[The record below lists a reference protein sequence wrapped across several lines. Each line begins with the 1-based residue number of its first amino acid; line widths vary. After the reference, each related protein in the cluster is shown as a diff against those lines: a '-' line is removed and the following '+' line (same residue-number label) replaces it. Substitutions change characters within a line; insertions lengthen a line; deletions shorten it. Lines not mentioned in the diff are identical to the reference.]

1 MLTYHG
7 YTHHRVNE
15 RFYGLITTNI
25 PTRDSC
31 VSTSRGFCLGDE
43 VQHQMRARDSWRFFL
58 RLCSWFARRVGRITR
73 HSPCLRGSRI
83 RVMRV
88 GQINLSLTS
97 ATDPAER
104 ASIRVTVLPIF
115 PWSFATRGYAGA
127 TNVTTAGISFR
138 SRWEGARTAV
148 CGKSR
153 IRGANRHGDSLAT
166 AGRLRRRAPNPPI
179 VDSRLTL
186 SKPGGLKYCDCGQCR
201 GL

>member
-1 MLTYHG
+1 VLTYHG

-31 VSTSRGFCLGDE
+31 VSTSRVFCLGDD

-58 RLCSWFARRVGRITR
+58 RLCSWFARRVGGITR

-97 ATDPAER
+97 ANGPAR
-104 ASIRVTVLPIF
+104 TSVDSGDRPTHLPLVFRYSRIC
-115 PWSFATRGYAGA
+115 RHDE
-127 TNVTTAGISFR
+127 VTTAGISFR
-138 SRWEGARTAV
+138 SRWESARTAV
-148 CGKSR
+148 CGESR
-153 IRGANRHGDSLAT
+153 IRGANRHGHSLAT
-166 AGRLRRRAPNPPI
+166 AGRLRRRGPNPPI
-179 VDSRLTL
+179 VDSRVTL